1 MSIQSEIDRLKT
13 AKSAISNAIENKG
26 VAVPQ
31 DTSIDGMAALINEI
45 SSGSLYTYKGT
56 FTVDGWEPTAIRTD
70 NTVIS
75 YEQTVTV
82 TSIDG
87 GPAMSSNMFLTAPY
101 TASTNNED
109 TNKTLAQALGVIN
122 TGIVTLGDGNI
133 KIEVVTKPSC
143 DIVVYWFGK
152 EMVTD

>member
-56 FTVDGWEPTAIRTD
+56 FAVDGWVSTAGAYT
-70 NTVIS
+70 
-75 YEQTVTV
+75 QTATT